1 MKKTK
6 LFKDNPLPL
15 IGYMFH
21 VEQNFTKK
29 EERITFLT
37 LQAKKLQKKQLPHLK
52 EVAFYTKKTRIC
64 VH

>member
-1 MKKTK
+1 
-6 LFKDNPLPL
+6 
-15 IGYMFH
+15 MFH

-37 LQAKKLQKKQLPHLK
+37 SQDKKLQKKQLLSNE
-52 EVAFYTKKTRIC
+52 EVAFYIKKTRIC